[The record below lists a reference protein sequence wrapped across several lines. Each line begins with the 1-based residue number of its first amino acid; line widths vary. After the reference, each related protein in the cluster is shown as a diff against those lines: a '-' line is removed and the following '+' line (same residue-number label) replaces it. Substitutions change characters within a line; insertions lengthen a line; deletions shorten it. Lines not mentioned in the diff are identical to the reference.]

1 MGFSPTDTPS
11 HGVSVYDNPMITA
24 AEGGGRSPG
33 RCHHRAVSTVTLRPM
48 TEAEYAEFRQTTA
61 RAFADELVA
70 TGGWSPEEALD
81 RALQGSAEFL
91 PQGPGTPGMLLL
103 VGVLDDGTP
112 IGRLWLGLTHPRGVP
127 DCAFVYDI
135 EVDEGHR
142 GSGLGRALLAAREDV
157 VRSHGVPAVELNVFA
172 DNVRAVGLYSSA
184 GYRVVTQQMRKDLG
198 G

>member
-1 MGFSPTDTPS
+1 MSAC
-11 HGVSVYDNPMITA
+11 DNPMITA

-48 TEAEYAEFRQTTA
+48 TEAEYAGFRQATA

-81 RALQGSAEFL
+81 RALEGSAELL

-112 IGRLWLGLTHPRGVP
+112 IGRLWLGLTHPRDVP

-135 EVDEGHR
+135 EVDERHR
-142 GSGLGRALLAAREDV
+142 GSGLGRALLAAGEDV